1 MLAKKENL
9 IYSDDISW
17 LYIFF
22 YIILMKKAIRGTD
35 QISGMVVI
43 GNFLIVMSTKAL
55 LITRKKLCYQFKTYI
70 CLPGD
75 LENVISDY
83 EYETILGY
91 LAHTTKNYLSNWIFE
106 TLG

>member
-1 MLAKKENL
+1 
-9 IYSDDISW
+9 
-17 LYIFF
+17 
-22 YIILMKKAIRGTD
+22 MKKAIHGTD

-43 GNFLIVMSTKAL
+43 GNFWIFISTKAL
-55 LITRKKLCYQFKTYI
+55 VIARKKLCYQFKTYI

-91 LAHTTKNYLSNWIFE
+91 LAHTTKNSLTICLIEF
-106 TLG
+106 LKP